1 MEFFCKFL
9 ITNRHTRAN
18 RTNSHHCNGLGV
30 EDKVVEHF
38 HQLLNFVLFQTDE
51 SVQIRRLLP
60 GAVKAVNH
68 VALLLLTDE
77 QNVEHFQL
85 K

>member
-1 MEFFCKFL
+1 
-9 ITNRHTRAN
+9 
-18 RTNSHHCNGLGV
+18 V

-51 SVQIRRLLP
+51 PVQIRRLLP

-77 QNVEHFQL
+77 QNVENLQL
-85 K
+85 Q